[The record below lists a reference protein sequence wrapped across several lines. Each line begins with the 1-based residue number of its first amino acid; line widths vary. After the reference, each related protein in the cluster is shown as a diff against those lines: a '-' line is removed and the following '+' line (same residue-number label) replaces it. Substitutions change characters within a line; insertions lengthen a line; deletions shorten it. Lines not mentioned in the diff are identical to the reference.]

1 MLTHA
6 VQLDAGKVAKYRV
19 WAPTDVFF
27 ADAVALSGLLAG
39 RRFAAP
45 DEARRALDQAILA
58 LDPCV
63 PYVLELNDA

>member
-1 MLTHA
+1 HA
-6 VQLDAGKVAKYRV
+6 VHLDTGKVAGYRL

-27 ADAVALSGLLAG
+27 ADAAALSGLLDG
-39 RRFAAP
+39 QRFASA